1 MLHLPFSAVC
11 FKVKERENMFL
22 LYIMCKLLE
31 VHWCFV
37 GMFLFKS
44 LFDKV
49 VLYMHRDRDRDRDRD
64 PYFFGR

>member
-11 FKVKERENMFL
+11 FKVKGRENMFL

-49 VLYMHRDRDRDRDRD
+49 VLYICTEIEIEIEI
-64 PYFFGR
+64 PFFFGR